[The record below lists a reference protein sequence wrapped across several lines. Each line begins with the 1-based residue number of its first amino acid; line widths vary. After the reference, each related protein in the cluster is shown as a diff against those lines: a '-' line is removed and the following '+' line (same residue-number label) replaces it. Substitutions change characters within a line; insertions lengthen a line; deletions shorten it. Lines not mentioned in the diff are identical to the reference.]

1 MAFEQ
6 EDTWSMSPSDEL
18 LDLAAS
24 KVESFESMTD
34 DSLSLLQR
42 SYGETL
48 QSKNFHLQL
57 LNNIECENKSKLIS
71 ELESSIQHAEHDLRC
86 VTNEIR
92 LQRTVKDERIDEFSY
107 PTIIEDSGGELD
119 LTIFNSLIGDCFDST
134 DPIRF
139 NSQYQSLVQYSRC
152 NPLDERKLLQLF
164 SLKLKGDALLYF
176 TSFYSSLPLKEKI
189 KCLLVVFS
197 FRRSIG
203 DKLLELE
210 QFKRKEY
217 EKLDSCYLR
226 LASILDASSSMIHPS
241 MRATRREHI
250 LTQAIFSLSL
260 PPVQHR
266 LTKFRADK
274 LAHGQFLSSNDLLK
288 TAMSF
293 EESVSQGR
301 QHSIPFTFKDPF
313 VDLEKP
319 STSRH
324 HHLDH
329 QDRHSTNKESD
340 LSNDYLVTQPMPSPW
355 KTPSNVKKQNPKRVD
370 DGIEALNKKIDQLAE
385 LYQKGLQTGNK
396 EDYVIESH
404 GVFDSPKTDQH
415 GIGKEAQNMREDM
428 VDTFLRAMFDFYKNY
443 DYEKGRNRPTYTAFE
458 KWGSKFKK
466 SFSPV
471 YYDGNYN
478 QRPQNPSASYN
489 GQNRQNYFSRRTDE
503 RRPQFNGNV
512 QEKYAF
518 YPRRTDNGRIFGDR
532 RPSPQKRIRFSE
544 FVANDSNRQYEQR
557 RKNIDQHPNHNPEH
571 LGHADDYKE
580 NIPSVK
586 RTLDGQPKASLY
598 RNRSNQSTPEP
609 EPSSSTMNN
618 VPPPTAFQNMPD
630 LSPRN

>member
-48 QSKNFHLQL
+48 QSKKFHLQL
-57 LNNIECENKSKLIS
+57 LDNIECENKSKLIS
-71 ELESSIQHAEHDLRC
+71 ELESSMQHAEHDLRC

-92 LQRTVKDERIDEFSY
+92 LRLTVKDERIDEFSY

-176 TSFYSSLPLKEKI
+176 TSLDSGLPLKEKI
-189 KCLLVVFS
+189 RCLLVVFS

-241 MRATRREHI
+241 MRAARREHI

-288 TAMSF
+288 LLCLLKNLSAKEDNT
-293 EESVSQGR
+293 
-301 QHSIPFTFKDPF
+301 
-313 VDLEKP
+313 LYLL
-319 STSRH
+319 
-324 HHLDH
+324 HL
-329 QDRHSTNKESD
+329 
-340 LSNDYLVTQPMPSPW
+340 
-355 KTPSNVKKQNPKRVD
+355 KTPSLIWKNLQHQ
-370 DGIEALNKKIDQLAE
+370 GIIIWI
-385 LYQKGLQTGNK
+385 T
-396 EDYVIESH
+396 
-404 GVFDSPKTDQH
+404 KTD
-415 GIGKEAQNMREDM
+415 
-428 VDTFLRAMFDFYKNY
+428 T
-443 DYEKGRNRPTYTAFE
+443 
-458 KWGSKFKK
+458 
-466 SFSPV
+466 
-471 YYDGNYN
+471 
-478 QRPQNPSASYN
+478 
-489 GQNRQNYFSRRTDE
+489 
-503 RRPQFNGNV
+503 
-512 QEKYAF
+512 
-518 YPRRTDNGRIFGDR
+518 
-532 RPSPQKRIRFSE
+532 
-544 FVANDSNRQYEQR
+544 
-557 RKNIDQHPNHNPEH
+557 
-571 LGHADDYKE
+571 
-580 NIPSVK
+580 
-586 RTLDGQPKASLY
+586 
-598 RNRSNQSTPEP
+598 
-609 EPSSSTMNN
+609 
-618 VPPPTAFQNMPD
+618 
-630 LSPRN
+630 